1 MGKHPRTRLKK
12 TFRSRTAKLEIATE
26 LLEEPVGK
34 SASMIEIDLL
44 DLTTVREDGKE
55 TGVVVKVDPP
65 SSACAREDG
74 LDRRCEGP
82 APLDEEEKLVCVAA
96 HVDKR

>member
-1 MGKHPRTRLKK
+1 
-12 TFRSRTAKLEIATE
+12 
-26 LLEEPVGK
+26 
-34 SASMIEIDLL
+34 MIEIGLL
-44 DLTTVREDGKE
+44 DLSTVREDGKE